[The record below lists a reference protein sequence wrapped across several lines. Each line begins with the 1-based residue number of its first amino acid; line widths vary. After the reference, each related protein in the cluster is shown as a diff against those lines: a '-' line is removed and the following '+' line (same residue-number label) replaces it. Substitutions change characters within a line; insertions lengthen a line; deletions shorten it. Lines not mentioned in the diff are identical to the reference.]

1 MLTRRD
7 FAHRAGIM
15 AATVSAWTE
24 AALAQRAAVGGQA
37 PKDTVWLNA
46 NENPDG
52 PPAAALEAA
61 IAMMPKAGRY
71 GYQQFRDI
79 YAEIARSEGL
89 SADHVVVGA
98 GSSEILHCAI
108 DAFTGPDR
116 ALISME
122 PTYEMPAGLARFKGH
137 KVVRVPLNDHYA
149 ADVKLLVEEAGKAG
163 GGLIF
168 ICNPN
173 NPTSAVTPKKDIEWL
188 VANLPPNTI
197 ALIDEAYIH
206 LSDAPELESAI
217 KYVKQG
223 KNVVVSRT
231 FSKIYG
237 MAGLRVGFSCAT
249 PELTRQMEPYRN
261 NVISIVSAHA
271 TLAALADSK
280 VVPERRAKIGKVR
293 SDLCAWLRQKNVKY
307 IEPHANFIMIE
318 TGKDARSMQREMLTR
333 GVAVGRAFP
342 PLDKMMRVSIG
353 TAEDMDKF
361 RRVFWEVM
369 SA

>member
-1 MLTRRD
+1 MTRRD
-7 FAHRAGIM
+7 FGRRTGMLAAGV
-15 AATVSAWTE
+15 AAWTE
-24 AALAQRAAVGGQA
+24 TALAQRAAIAGQA
-37 PKDTVWLNA
+37 PKDTIWLNA

-52 PPAAALEAA
+52 PPPAAVEAA
-61 IAMMPKAGRY
+61 VAMVSKAGRY

-89 SADHVVVGA
+89 NADQVVVGA

-108 DAFTGPDR
+108 DAFTSPER
-116 ALISME
+116 PLITMD
-122 PTYEMPAGLARFKGH
+122 PTYEMPAGLTRFKGH
-137 KVVRVPLNDHYA
+137 KVVRVALNDHYA

-173 NPTSAVTPKKDIEWL
+173 NPTSAVTPKKDIDWL

-206 LSDAPELESAI
+206 LSDSPELESAI

-223 KNVVVSRT
+223 KDVVVSRT

-237 MAGLRVGFSCAT
+237 MAGLRVGFSCAR
-249 PELTRQMEPYRN
+249 PDLTQKMEPYRD

-271 TLAALADSK
+271 ALAALADTK

-293 SDLCAWLRQKNVKY
+293 SDLCAWLRTKNVKY

-318 TGKDARSMQREMLTR
+318 TGRDARTMQREMLTR

-342 PLDKMMRVSIG
+342 PLEKMMRVSIG
-353 TAEDMDKF
+353 TAEDMEKF